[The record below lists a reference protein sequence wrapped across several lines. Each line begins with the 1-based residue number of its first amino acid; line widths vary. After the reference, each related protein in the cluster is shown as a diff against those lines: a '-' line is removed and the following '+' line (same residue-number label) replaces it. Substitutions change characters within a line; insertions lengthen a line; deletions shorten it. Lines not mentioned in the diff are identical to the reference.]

1 MSSDNKDDTISS
13 IYYDRSGYGSISTT
27 YQDAKKKDKTITV
40 NDVKKWFEKNVERK
54 KQLSGYNSFVAP
66 YAKYEYE
73 IDLFFISKN
82 DLPNQKF
89 RVGLIMLDVFSKF
102 MAVVAIKSKDPP
114 DVLAGIMEGIQKMG
128 GKPQRFYSDEEGS
141 LTGKVV
147 NEYMEKENIE
157 IHLTRGHPNFAER
170 GIRTFKD
177 KLFKRVEA
185 DERKGKENIQW
196 TDYIFEIVLTYNNK
210 DKHSTIGMTPKE
222 GAMKKNELEV
232 KSNIALQSVSKR
244 KYPELDVGD
253 KVKIYRK
260 KDKLDKERVSVWLPT
275 VHTIKDIKSSMGQ
288 KFFYLEDKIKP
299 YLRHELLK
307 V

>member
-1 MSSDNKDDTISS
+1 MSSDNKDDIISS
-13 IYYDRSGYGSISTT
+13 IYYDRSGYGSVQTT

-40 NDVKKWFEKNVERK
+40 NDVKKWFEKNVEKK

-66 YAKYEYE
+66 CAKYEYE

-89 RVGLIMLDVFSKF
+89 RVRLIMVDVFSKF

-114 DVLAGIMEGIQKMG
+114 DGLAGIMEGIQKMG

-147 NEYMEKENIE
+147 NEYLEKENIE

-210 DKHSTIGMTPKE
+210 DKHSTIGMTPQQ
-222 GAMKKNELEV
+222 ARMKKMN
-232 KSNIALQSVSKR
+232 
-244 KYPELDVGD
+244 
-253 KVKIYRK
+253 
-260 KDKLDKERVSVWLPT
+260 
-275 VHTIKDIKSSMGQ
+275 
-288 KFFYLEDKIKP
+288 
-299 YLRHELLK
+299 
-307 V
+307 

>member
-1 MSSDNKDDTISS
+1 M
-13 IYYDRSGYGSISTT
+13 
-27 YQDAKKKDKTITV
+27 
-40 NDVKKWFEKNVERK
+40 ERK

-66 YAKYEYE
+66 YANYEYE
-73 IDLFFISKN
+73 IDLFFITKN

-89 RVGLIMLDVFSKF
+89 RVGMIMIDVFSKF
-102 MAVVAIKSKDPP
+102 MAIVPIKSKEPP

-141 LTGKVV
+141 LNSGVV
-147 NEYMEKENIE
+147 KEYLDKENIE

-185 DERKGKENIQW
+185 DEKKGKETIQW

-210 DKHSTIGMTPKE
+210 DKHSSIRMTPKE
-222 GAMKKNELEV
+222 GAKKKNEFKV
-232 KSNIALQSVSKR
+232 KTSIELQSVSKR
-244 KYPELDVGD
+244 KYPELSVGSR
-253 KVKIYRK
+253 VKIYRK

-288 KFFYLEDKIKP
+288 KFFYLEDKSKP
-299 YLRHELLK
+299 YLRHELLN

>member
-1 MSSDNKDDTISS
+1 MISDNKDDIISN
-13 IYYDRSGYGSISTT
+13 IYYDRSGYGSVQTT

-40 NDVKKWFEKNVERK
+40 NDVKKWFEKNVSRK

-89 RVGLIMLDVFSKF
+89 RVGLIMVDVFSKF

-147 NEYMEKENIE
+147 NEYLEKENIE

-170 GIRTFKD
+170 AVRTVKD

-185 DERKGKENIQW
+185 DEKRGKENIQW

-210 DKHSTIGMTPKE
+210 DKHSATGMTPQQ
-222 GAMKKNELEV
+222 ARMKKNELEV
-232 KSNIALQSVSKR
+232 KSNIALQSISKR
-244 KYPELDVGD
+244 KYPELSAGD
-253 KVKIYRK
+253 KVKIYKK
-260 KDKLDKERVSVWLPT
+260 KDKLDKERISVWLPT

-288 KFFYLEDKIKP
+288 KFFYLEDKSKP